1 MGDALVWTFLD
12 NVWTIF
18 VYFLDIFGCLWTYN
32 EDGADNDEH
41 QAGDGLVLAAVAH
54 GAGDVLGD
62 GVGDGLAL
70 KNQLF

>member
-1 MGDALVWTFLD
+1 MFGQFLD
-12 NVWTIF
+12 IFWT
-18 VYFLDIFGCLWTYN
+18 YIFGCLWTYN

>member
-1 MGDALVWTFLD
+1 MSDVLFWTFLD

-18 VYFLDIFGCLWTYN
+18 GYLLDIFGCLWTYN

-70 KNQLF
+70 KIDVN